1 MRRATRKS
9 RQAPNGKAEAMTALV
24 MHASKK
30 NSIFSTMSAHSLGSE
45 DERVA
50 SYGAVDEVSVYLA
63 PLQLLSSLRVLM
75 CRSAPYI
82 ARRNNHNCLY
92 Q

>member
-50 SYGAVDEVSVYLA
+50 SYGAVDEVSAYLA
-63 PLQLLSSLRVLM
+63 PLQLSSLQVLL

-82 ARRNNHNCLY
+82 AKRNNHNCLY
-92 Q
+92 R

>member
-1 MRRATRKS
+1 MRRAPRKS

-30 NSIFSTMSAHSLGSE
+30 NSIFSTMSAYSLGSE
-45 DERVA
+45 DERAA
-50 SYGAVDEVSVYLA
+50 SYGAMDKVSAFLA
-63 PLQLLSSLRVLM
+63 PLQLSSLRVLL
-75 CRSAPYI
+75 CHSASYI
-82 ARRNNHNCLY
+82 ARRNCHNRLF